1 MASTKPSP
9 LLTRLNAAAA
19 AVRYTDQWHVAA
31 VIHEASDEIKR
42 LRRELAAEKR
52 RPKWNGKT

>member
-19 AVRYTDQWHVAA
+19 SVRYTDQWHVAA
-31 VIHEASDEIKR
+31 VINEASDEIKR

-52 RPKWNGKT
+52 RQKRSEKT